1 MRFLAKVK
9 EPCGDELMGVAG
21 AEHQIPGHFWDQLHH
36 LSGQAEGPTSDGE
49 RGVVLF
55 FQGLFFFCFFVLF

>member
-1 MRFLAKVK
+1 
-9 EPCGDELMGVAG
+9 MGVAG